1 MDKFNKRMATAL
13 QPVRPDPSPA
23 PRTNDIF
30 HLRHIPPP
38 NHRTTHRTPHPPQVD
53 LTKAAS
59 DEYVHFG
66 DVVQLENVT
75 SGAVVAVDVESRD
88 PRPAENSCAVSASFH
103 VEACARNTFTLE
115 PYIPRT
121 AKAAAMMPVYD
132 DDVLHYGQKV
142 KLVVNPAATDGS
154 NWNVEKCFVRSFAV
168 SQTHFAKYSRRGEV
182 VASGNDSYEC
192 VFEILTPD
200 PAKRLVSEGVPVMA
214 GAPVVLLHC
223 QSNQVSLFL
232 FLAIFWQFLAMVCM
246 GNSADVVF
254 FSQCLCV
261 GTHGFANDFGTELEV
276 CGHTATS
283 VGNSYKMEGL
293 ATGVP
298 GSLKERAPQD
308 CNVFAIVGKPTVVA

>member
-13 QPVRPDPSPA
+13 QPVRPAPSPA
-23 PRTNDIF
+23 PHTNDIF
-30 HLRHIPPP
+30 HLRHIPPA

-75 SGAVVAVDVESRD
+75 SAAVVAVDVESRD

-115 PYIPRT
+115 PYVPRT

-142 KLVVNPAATDGS
+142 KLVVNPAATEGS
-154 NWNVEKCFVRSFAV
+154 NWNVDKCFVKSFAV

-223 QSNQVSLFL
+223 QSNQ
-232 FLAIFWQFLAMVCM
+232 
-246 GNSADVVF
+246 
-254 FSQCLCV
+254 CLCV
-261 GTHGFANDFGTELEV
+261 GTHGFANDFGKELEV

>member
-13 QPVRPDPSPA
+13 QPVRPA

-30 HLRHIPPP
+30 HLRHNPPA

-75 SGAVVAVDVESRD
+75 SGAVVAVDVKSRD

-103 VEACARNTFTLE
+103 VDACARNTFTLE
-115 PYIPRT
+115 PYVPRT

-142 KLVVNPAATDGS
+142 KLVVNPAATEGS

-223 QSNQVSLFL
+223 QSNQ
-232 FLAIFWQFLAMVCM
+232 
-246 GNSADVVF
+246 
-254 FSQCLCV
+254 CLCV

>member
-30 HLRHIPPP
+30 HLRHIPPA

-75 SGAVVAVDVESRD
+75 SAAVVAVDVESRD

-115 PYIPRT
+115 PYVPRT

-142 KLVVNPAATDGS
+142 KLVVNPAATEGS
-154 NWNVEKCFVRSFAV
+154 NWNVDKCFVKSFAV

-223 QSNQVSLFL
+223 QSN
-232 FLAIFWQFLAMVCM
+232 
-246 GNSADVVF
+246 
-254 FSQCLCV
+254 QCLCV

>member
-1 MDKFNKRMATAL
+1 M
-13 QPVRPDPSPA
+13 
-23 PRTNDIF
+23 
-30 HLRHIPPP
+30 RHIPPP

-103 VEACARNTFTLE
+103 VDACARNTFTLE
-115 PYIPRT
+115 PYVPRT

-223 QSNQVSLFL
+223 QSNQ
-232 FLAIFWQFLAMVCM
+232 
-246 GNSADVVF
+246 
-254 FSQCLCV
+254 CLCV

>member
-13 QPVRPDPSPA
+13 QPVRPAPSPA

-30 HLRHIPPP
+30 HLRHIPPA
-38 NHRTTHRTPHPPQVD
+38 NHRTTHRTPHSPQVD

-115 PYIPRT
+115 PYVPRT

-142 KLVVNPAATDGS
+142 KLVVNPAAMEGS
-154 NWNVEKCFVRSFAV
+154 NWNVEKCFVKSFTV

-223 QSNQVSLFL
+223 QSNQ
-232 FLAIFWQFLAMVCM
+232 
-246 GNSADVVF
+246 
-254 FSQCLCV
+254 CLCV
-261 GTHGFANDFGTELEV
+261 GTHGFANDFGKELEV

>member
-13 QPVRPDPSPA
+13 QPVRPAPSPA
-23 PRTNDIF
+23 PHTNDIF
-30 HLRHIPPP
+30 HLRHIPPA

-115 PYIPRT
+115 PYVPRT

-142 KLVVNPAATDGS
+142 KLVVNPAATEGS
-154 NWNVEKCFVRSFAV
+154 NWNVDKCFVKSFAV

-223 QSNQVSLFL
+223 QSNQ
-232 FLAIFWQFLAMVCM
+232 
-246 GNSADVVF
+246 
-254 FSQCLCV
+254 CLCV
-261 GTHGFANDFGTELEV
+261 GTHGFANDFGKELEV

>member
-13 QPVRPDPSPA
+13 QPVRPA

-30 HLRHIPPP
+30 HLRHNPPA

-103 VEACARNTFTLE
+103 VDACARNTFTLE
-115 PYIPRT
+115 PYVPRT

-223 QSNQVSLFL
+223 QSNQ
-232 FLAIFWQFLAMVCM
+232 
-246 GNSADVVF
+246 
-254 FSQCLCV
+254 CLCV

>member
-13 QPVRPDPSPA
+13 QPVRPAPSPA
-23 PRTNDIF
+23 PHTNDIF
-30 HLRHIPPP
+30 HLRHIPPA
-38 NHRTTHRTPHPPQVD
+38 NHRTTHRTPHPLQVD

-88 PRPAENSCAVSASFH
+88 PR
-103 VEACARNTFTLE
+103 
-115 PYIPRT
+115 
-121 AKAAAMMPVYD
+121 
-132 DDVLHYGQKV
+132 
-142 KLVVNPAATDGS
+142 PAATDGS

-232 FLAIFWQFLAMVCM
+232 FYVPAIRLTSCFVH
-246 GNSADVVF
+246 
-254 FSQCLCV
+254 SQCLCV
-261 GTHGFANDFGTELEV
+261 GTQGFANDFGTELEV

>member
-13 QPVRPDPSPA
+13 QPVRPDPSPT

-38 NHRTTHRTPHPPQVD
+38 NHRTTHRTPRPPQVD

-103 VEACARNTFTLE
+103 VDACARNTFTLE
-115 PYIPRT
+115 PYVPRT

-223 QSNQVSLFL
+223 QSNQ
-232 FLAIFWQFLAMVCM
+232 
-246 GNSADVVF
+246 
-254 FSQCLCV
+254 CLCV

>member
-30 HLRHIPPP
+30 HLRHIPPA

-75 SGAVVAVDVESRD
+75 SAAVVAVDVESRD

-115 PYIPRT
+115 PYVPRT

-142 KLVVNPAATDGS
+142 KLVVNPAATEGS
-154 NWNVEKCFVRSFAV
+154 NWNVDKCFVKSFAV

-223 QSNQVSLFL
+223 QSNQ
-232 FLAIFWQFLAMVCM
+232 
-246 GNSADVVF
+246 
-254 FSQCLCV
+254 CLCV
-261 GTHGFANDFGTELEV
+261 GTHGFANDFGKELEV

>member
-38 NHRTTHRTPHPPQVD
+38 NPRTTHRTPHPPQVD

-115 PYIPRT
+115 PYVPRT

-223 QSNQVSLFL
+223 QSNQ
-232 FLAIFWQFLAMVCM
+232 
-246 GNSADVVF
+246 
-254 FSQCLCV
+254 CLCV

>member
-38 NHRTTHRTPHPPQVD
+38 NPRTTHRTPHPPQVD

-103 VEACARNTFTLE
+103 VDACARNTFTLE
-115 PYIPRT
+115 PYVPRT

-223 QSNQVSLFL
+223 QSNQ
-232 FLAIFWQFLAMVCM
+232 
-246 GNSADVVF
+246 
-254 FSQCLCV
+254 CLCV

>member
-1 MDKFNKRMATAL
+1 MATAL
-13 QPVRPDPSPA
+13 QPVRPAPSPA
-23 PRTNDIF
+23 PHTNDIF
-30 HLRHIPPP
+30 HLRHIPPA

-88 PRPAENSCAVSASFH
+88 PSPAENSCAVSASFH

-115 PYIPRT
+115 PYVPRT

-223 QSNQVSLFL
+223 QSNQ
-232 FLAIFWQFLAMVCM
+232 
-246 GNSADVVF
+246 
-254 FSQCLCV
+254 CLCV
-261 GTHGFANDFGTELEV
+261 GTHGFANDFGKELEV
-276 CGHTATS
+276 CGHTETS

-298 GSLKERAPQD
+298 KSLKERLPQD

>member
-23 PRTNDIF
+23 PHTNDIF

-103 VEACARNTFTLE
+103 VDACARNTFTLE
-115 PYIPRT
+115 PYVPRT

-223 QSNQVSLFL
+223 QSNQ
-232 FLAIFWQFLAMVCM
+232 
-246 GNSADVVF
+246 
-254 FSQCLCV
+254 CLCV

>member
-13 QPVRPDPSPA
+13 QPVRPDPSPT

-103 VEACARNTFTLE
+103 VDACARNTFTLE
-115 PYIPRT
+115 PYVPRT

-142 KLVVNPAATDGS
+142 KLVVNPAATEGS
-154 NWNVEKCFVRSFAV
+154 NWNVDKCFVRSFAV

-223 QSNQVSLFL
+223 QSNQ
-232 FLAIFWQFLAMVCM
+232 
-246 GNSADVVF
+246 
-254 FSQCLCV
+254 CLCV

>member
-13 QPVRPDPSPA
+13 QPVRPAPSPA

-30 HLRHIPPP
+30 HLRHIPPA
-38 NHRTTHRTPHPPQVD
+38 NHRTTHRTPQVD

-103 VEACARNTFTLE
+103 VDACARNTFTLE
-115 PYIPRT
+115 PYVPRT

-223 QSNQVSLFL
+223 QSNQ
-232 FLAIFWQFLAMVCM
+232 
-246 GNSADVVF
+246 
-254 FSQCLCV
+254 CLCV
-261 GTHGFANDFGTELEV
+261 GTHGFANDFGKELEV